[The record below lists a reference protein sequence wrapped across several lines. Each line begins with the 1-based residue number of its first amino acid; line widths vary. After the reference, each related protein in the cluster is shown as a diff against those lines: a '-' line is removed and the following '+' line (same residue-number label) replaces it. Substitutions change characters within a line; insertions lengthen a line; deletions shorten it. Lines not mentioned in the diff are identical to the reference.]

1 MLERLISKF
10 VKCLK
15 KKTFFF
21 GASSHRDF
29 SAFDVTSEI
38 VPQHEV
44 NRPDAVRPKC
54 IQIELN
60 EPSSKRVVPTP
71 ASSIVPR
78 PGWR

>member
-1 MLERLISKF
+1 M
-10 VKCLK
+10 
-15 KKTFFF
+15 FFEEENIF
-21 GASSHRDF
+21 EVTSSHRDF
-29 SAFDVTSEI
+29 SAFDVTSQI

-60 EPSSKRVVPTP
+60 EPSSKRVVPMP